1 MLKEQGKIGVSADQ
15 IRKMDETQWNEY
27 RKASWLRKRAYYD
40 AEMPDYYLSNKE
52 KYANYIEKLASRKGS
67 K

>member
-1 MLKEQGKIGVSADQ
+1 
-15 IRKMDETQWNEY
+15 MDETQWNEY